1 MRLFSIV
8 LFSLAVGLG
17 SASAQFISSG
27 SGTGQRGGDQGLGD
41 PMSLAQTV
49 GYDSEEDFENAQE
62 QGYGLTEEDAEIW
75 DYASNGLYDETCQEV
90 FGKNCDDVPFDL
102 FNDLV
107 PTIEISED
115 LGFTNLKDME
125 N

>member
-27 SGTGQRGGDQGLGD
+27 SGTGQRGGDRGLGD

-49 GYDSEEDFENAQE
+49 GYDSEEDFENAQSS
-62 QGYGLTEEDAEIW
+62 YGLAEEDAEIW
-75 DYASNGLYDETCQEV
+75 NYASTACTTKRV
-90 FGKNCDDVPFDL
+90 RRF
-102 FNDLV
+102 
-107 PTIEISED
+107 
-115 LGFTNLKDME
+115 
-125 N
+125 